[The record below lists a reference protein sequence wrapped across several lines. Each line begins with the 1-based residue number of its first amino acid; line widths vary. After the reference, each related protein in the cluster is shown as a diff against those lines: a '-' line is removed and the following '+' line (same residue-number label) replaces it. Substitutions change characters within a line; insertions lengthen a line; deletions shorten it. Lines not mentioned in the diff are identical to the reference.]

1 MMTPPATRMID
12 DGYYA
17 YLSALARSTARTA
30 PPFRLSEVTM
40 FRDAMITFRYQMRLQ
55 LREPVW
61 IIIMMIQP
69 LMYLALFG
77 PLLEPV
83 AATKGFPP
91 GDAWQVFVPGM
102 LIQLGIFGS
111 MFVGF
116 GIIAEIRYGTIERMR
131 VTPASRLGLLLGRV
145 LRDTL
150 VLLIQATLLT
160 LIAVAFGLRVPA
172 AGALI
177 TVGIVGML
185 GVSLA
190 SLSYAV
196 GLWLKSEDALAP
208 LLNMIAIPLLLLSGI
223 LLPMSLA
230 PGWLQTLAALNPFS
244 HIVTGARAAFRGDL
258 GDSSL
263 LIGLLA
269 SAALAV
275 VGLAVATRTFQRE
288 SA

>member
-1 MMTPPATRMID
+1 
-12 DGYYA
+12 
-17 YLSALARSTARTA
+17 
-30 PPFRLSEVTM
+30 
-40 FRDAMITFRYQMRLQ
+40 MRLL

-61 IIIMMIQP
+61 IVIVMVQP
-69 LMYLALFG
+69 LMYLALFA
-77 PLLEPV
+77 PLLEPIS
-83 AATKGFPP
+83 KSQGFPP
-91 GDAWQVFVPGM
+91 GDAWQVFVPGL

-116 GIIAEIRYGTIERMR
+116 AIIAEIRFGTVERMR

-160 LIAVAFGLRVPA
+160 LIAVAFGLRVPVI
-172 AGALI
+172 GALI
-177 TVGIVGML
+177 TVGIVGLL
-185 GVSLA
+185 GISLA
-190 SLSYAV
+190 SLSYAA

-208 LLNMIAIPLLLLSGI
+208 LLNMISVPVLLLSGI

-230 PGWLQTLAALNPFS
+230 PRWLQRLAQLNPFS
-244 HIVTGARAAFRGDL
+244 HVVDGARAAFRDDL

-263 LIGLLA
+263 IVGLVAAALLA
-269 SAALAV
+269 VA
-275 VGLAVATRTFQRE
+275 GLAIATRTFQRE

>member
-1 MMTPPATRMID
+1 VTIH
-12 DGYYA
+12 DGYYD
-17 YLSALARSTARTA
+17 YLRALACEG
-30 PPFRLSEVTM
+30 LEVTM
-40 FRDAMITFRYQMRLQ
+40 LRDAMITFRYQMRLL

-69 LMYLALFG
+69 LLYLALFG
-77 PLLEPV
+77 PLLEPI
-83 AATKGFPP
+83 AKTQGFPP

-116 GIIAEIRYGTIERMR
+116 GIIAEIRYGTVERMR

-145 LRDTL
+145 LRDTI
-150 VLLIQATLLT
+150 VLLIQAALLT

-177 TVGIVGML
+177 TVGIVGLL
-185 GVSLA
+185 GIALS
-190 SLSYAV
+190 SLSYAA

-208 LLNMIAIPLLLLSGI
+208 LLNMIAVPLLLLSGI

-230 PGWLQTLAALNPFS
+230 PDWLQSLAAVNPFS
-244 HIVTGARAAFRGDL
+244 HVVDGARAAFRNDF

-263 LIGLLA
+263 AIGLASSALLA
-269 SAALAV
+269 A

>member
-1 MMTPPATRMID
+1 MSD
-12 DGYYA
+12 LDYYC
-17 YLSALARSTARTA
+17 YLRTLDST
-30 PPFRLSEVTM
+30 EVTM
-40 FRDAMITFRYQMRLQ
+40 LRDAMITFRYQMRLL

-61 IIIMMIQP
+61 IIIVMIQP
-69 LMYLALFG
+69 LLYLALFA
-77 PLLEPV
+77 PLLEPISKT
-83 AATKGFPP
+83 AGFPP
-91 GDAWQVFVPGM
+91 GDAWQVFVPGL

-116 GIIAEIRYGTIERMR
+116 GIIAEIRYGTVERMR

-145 LRDTL
+145 MRDTL

-160 LIAVAFGLRVPA
+160 LIAIAFGLRVSA
-172 AGALI
+172 SGALI
-177 TVGIVGML
+177 TVGIVGLL

-190 SLSYAV
+190 SLSYAA

-208 LLNMIAIPLLLLSGI
+208 LLNMVSVPVLLLSGI

-230 PGWLQTLAALNPFS
+230 PRWLQHLAEANPFS
-244 HIVTGARAAFRGDL
+244 HVVDGARAAFRGDL

-263 LIGLLA
+263 VVGLVC
-269 SAALAV
+269 AAVLAV

>member
-1 MMTPPATRMID
+1 VTID
-12 DGYYA
+12 DGYYEH
-17 YLSALARSTARTA
+17 LRTLACEG
-30 PPFRLSEVTM
+30 PEVPM
-40 FRDAMITFRYQMRLQ
+40 LRDAMITFRYQMRLL

-61 IIIMMIQP
+61 IVVVMIQP
-69 LMYLALFG
+69 LLYLALFG

-83 AATKGFPP
+83 AKTKGFPP

-116 GIIAEIRYGTIERMR
+116 GIIAEIRYGTVERMR

-145 LRDTL
+145 LRDTI
-150 VLLIQATLLT
+150 VLLVQATLLT
-160 LIAVAFGLRVPA
+160 LIAVAFGLHVPA
-172 AGALI
+172 VGALI

-185 GVSLA
+185 GIALS
-190 SLSYAV
+190 SLSYAA

-208 LLNMIAIPLLLLSGI
+208 LLNMIAVPVLLLSGI

-230 PGWLQTLAALNPFS
+230 PRWLQRLAAVNPFS
-244 HIVTGARAAFRGDL
+244 HVVEGARAAFRDDL
-258 GDSSL
+258 TDPSL
-263 LIGLLA
+263 AIGLVA
-269 SAALAV
+269 SALLAV
-275 VGLAVATRTFQRE
+275 LGLATATRTFQRE